1 MAEERGEEE
10 LLVAIAKTIAEAT
23 IPEATIPEA
32 PASASVRCQIEGFE
46 WLITVRGFETDGTAG
61 RKLIEKIKPIN
72 EAIVKMGGG
81 PIFGRGNGGKAAV
94 PVDTDHPAQKE
105 CPVHAGAMMDRKEK
119 DGQIWYSHVIGKDA
133 SGKSLYCNGKEK

>member
-1 MAEERGEEE
+1 MTEEAVLEA
-10 LLVAIAKTIAEAT
+10 VAQ
-23 IPEATIPEA
+23 TIPEA

-81 PIFGRGNGGKAAV
+81 PIFGRGNGGKA
-94 PVDTDHPAQKE
+94 PVDAEHPETKP
-105 CPVHAGAMMDRKEK
+105 CPVHSGMNLNRKEK
-119 DGQIWYSHVIGKDA
+119 DGKIWYSHKLDDDSWCNEKGK
-133 SGKSLYCNGKEK
+133 

>member
-1 MAEERGEEE
+1 MSKEPEAVLE
-10 LLVAIAKTIAEAT
+10 AIAA
-23 IPEATIPEA
+23 IPEA

-81 PIFGRGNGGKAAV
+81 PVFGRNSGKQVPPGG
-94 PVDTDHPAQKE
+94 DDHPAEKP
-105 CPVHAGAMMDRKEK
+105 CPVHDVMMKKYEK
-119 DGQIWYSHVIGKDA
+119 DGQIWYSHSLGKGTD
-133 SGKSLYCNGKEK
+133 GKAVYCNGKEKKG